1 MELYIDETKV
11 DIDLPASEPL
21 ENVLRHSQTKLYESG
36 RLVVGL
42 RCDGN
47 EVPADEMAD
56 TLRRQV
62 SSFERLDVVTSTKY
76 DLVAEAMDQAAV
88 SLTQTEEAC
97 QRVADGLTEGK
108 TSESMRALGDCLSV
122 WQQIHEAIGKSIAM
136 LEIDPQTAL
145 VGGEPLVDVVNKPM
159 VVLLRVKEALQS
171 QDHVLLADTLKY
183 EFSEVAQQWQDVIAN
198 ILGQAQSSLQ
208 SGDAS

>member
-11 DIDLPASEPL
+11 NIDLPASEPL
-21 ENVLRHSQTKLYESG
+21 ENVLSHSQTKLYTAG

-47 EVPADEMAD
+47 DVPADEMAD
-56 TLRRQV
+56 TLKRQT
-62 SSFERLDVVTSTKY
+62 SSVERLDVVTSTKY

-97 QRVADGLTEGK
+97 QRIADGLSEGK
-108 TSESMRALGDCLSV
+108 TAESMRALGDCLSV

-136 LEIDPQTAL
+136 LEMDAQTTL
-145 VGGEPLVDVVNKPM
+145 VGGERLVDVVNKPM

-183 EFSEVAQQWQDVIAN
+183 EFSEVARQWQDVIAN
-198 ILGQAQSSLQ
+198 VQGQAISSVQ

>member
-11 DIDLPASEPL
+11 EIGLPASEPL
-21 ENVLRHSQTKLYESG
+21 ENVLRHSQVKLYEAG
-36 RLVVGL
+36 RLVIGL

-47 EVPADEMAD
+47 DVPAHEMAD
-56 TLRRQV
+56 TLRRQA

-97 QRVADGLTEGK
+97 QRIADGLSEGK
-108 TSESMRALGDCLSV
+108 TAESMRALGDCLSV

-136 LEIDPQTAL
+136 LEMDAQTTL
-145 VGGEPLVDVVNKPM
+145 VGGERLVDVVNKPM

-198 ILGQAQSSLQ
+198 IQGRAQSCVQ

>member
-1 MELYIDETKV
+1 MEIYIDETKV
-11 DIDLPASEPL
+11 DIDVSASEPL
-21 ENVLRHSQTKLYESG
+21 ENVLRHSQAKLYEAG

-56 TLRRQV
+56 TLKRQA

-88 SLTQTEEAC
+88 SLTQTEESC
-97 QRVADGLTEGK
+97 QRIADGLSEGK
-108 TSESMRALGDCLSV
+108 TSESMQALGDCLSV
-122 WQQIHEAIGKSIAM
+122 WQQIHEAIGKSITM
-136 LEIDPQTAL
+136 LELDPQSTL

-171 QDHVLLADTLKY
+171 QDHVLLSDTLKY
-183 EFSEVAQQWQDVIAN
+183 EFSEVAQQWQDVIAS
-198 ILGQAQSSLQ
+198 ILGQAQSAAA
-208 SGDAS
+208 SGDES

>member
-1 MELYIDETKV
+1 MELYIDETRV

-21 ENVLRHSQTKLYESG
+21 ENVLRHSQAKLYEAG

-42 RCDGN
+42 RCDGT

-56 TLRRQV
+56 TLKRQA

-76 DLVAEAMDQAAV
+76 DLVADAMDQAAV

-97 QRVADGLTEGK
+97 QQIADGLSEGK

-183 EFSEVAQQWQDVIAN
+183 EFSEMAQQWQDVIAN
-198 ILGQAQSSLQ
+198 IQGRAQSSVQ

>member
-1 MELYIDETKV
+1 MEIYIDETKV
-11 DIDLPASEPL
+11 DIDLPTSEPL
-21 ENVLRHSQTKLYESG
+21 ENVLRRSQTKLYESG
-36 RLVVGL
+36 RLVVGI

-56 TLRRQV
+56 TLKRQA

-97 QRVADGLTEGK
+97 QRIADGLSEGK
-108 TSESMRALGDCLSV
+108 TAESMRALGDCLSV

-136 LEIDPQTAL
+136 LEMDAQTTL
-145 VGGEPLVDVVNKPM
+145 VGGERLVDVVNKPM

-198 ILGQAQSSLQ
+198 VQGQAISSVQ

>member
-11 DIDLPASEPL
+11 DIDLPTSEPL
-21 ENVLRHSQTKLYESG
+21 ENVLRHSQAKLYEAG

-47 EVPADEMAD
+47 EIPADEMED
-56 TLRRQV
+56 TLKRQA
-62 SSFERLDVVTSTKY
+62 SSFERLDVLTSTKY
-76 DLVAEAMDQAAV
+76 ELVADAMDQAAV
-88 SLTQTEEAC
+88 SLTQTEESC
-97 QRVADGLTEGK
+97 QRIADGLSEGK

-122 WQQIHEAIGKSIAM
+122 WRQIHEAIGKSMAM
-136 LEIDPQTAL
+136 LEIDPRTAL
-145 VGGEPLVDVVNKPM
+145 VGGEPLVEVVNKPM
-159 VVLLRVKEALQS
+159 IVLSRVKEALQS

-183 EFSEVAQQWQDVIAN
+183 EFSEVAQQWQDVIAS
-198 ILGQAQSSLQ
+198 IQGRAQSIVQ

>member
-21 ENVLRHSQTKLYESG
+21 ENVLRHSQAKLYEAG

-56 TLRRQV
+56 TLKRQA
-62 SSFERLDVVTSTKY
+62 SSFERLDVLTSTKY
-76 DLVAEAMDQAAV
+76 ELVADAMDQAAV

-97 QRVADGLTEGK
+97 RRIADGLTEGK

-122 WQQIHEAIGKSIAM
+122 WRQIHEAIGKSIAI
-136 LEIDPQTAL
+136 LEIDPRTAL
-145 VGGEPLVDVVNKPM
+145 VGGEPLVDVVNRPM
-159 VVLLRVKEALQS
+159 DVLLRVKEALQT

-198 ILGQAQSSLQ
+198 IQGRAQSPVQ

>member
-21 ENVLRHSQTKLYESG
+21 ENVLRHSQAKLYEAG

-56 TLRRQV
+56 TLKRQA

-88 SLTQTEEAC
+88 SLTQTEESC
-97 QRVADGLTEGK
+97 QRIADGLSEGK

-122 WQQIHEAIGKSIAM
+122 WRQIHEAIGKSIAI
-136 LEIDPQTAL
+136 LEIDPRTAL

-198 ILGQAQSSLQ
+198 IQGRAQSSVQ
-208 SGDAS
+208 NDEAS

>member
-21 ENVLRHSQTKLYESG
+21 ENVLRHSQTKLFEAG
-36 RLVVGL
+36 RLVIGL

-56 TLRRQV
+56 TLKRQA
-62 SSFERLDVVTSTKY
+62 SSFERLDVVTGTKY
-76 DLVAEAMDQAAV
+76 DLVADAMDQAAV

-97 QRVADGLTEGK
+97 QQIADGLTEGK
-108 TSESMRALGDCLSV
+108 TSESMQALNDCLSV
-122 WQQIHEAIGKSIAM
+122 WKQIHEAIGKSITM
-136 LEIDPQTAL
+136 LEIDPQTTL
-145 VGGEPLVDVVNKPM
+145 VGGEPMVAVVNKPM
-159 VVLLRVKEALQS
+159 GVLLRVKEALQS

-183 EFSEVAQQWQDVIAN
+183 EFSEVAQQWQDVIAS
-198 ILGQAQSSLQ
+198 I
-208 SGDAS
+208 

>member
-21 ENVLRHSQTKLYESG
+21 ENVLSHSQTKLYTAG

-47 EVPADEMAD
+47 DVPADEMAD
-56 TLRRQV
+56 TLRRQT
-62 SSFERLDVVTSTKY
+62 SSVKRLDVVTSTKY
-76 DLVAEAMDQAAV
+76 DLVGEAMDQAAV

-97 QRVADGLTEGK
+97 QRIADGLSEGK
-108 TSESMRALGDCLSV
+108 TAESMRALGDCLSV

-136 LEIDPQTAL
+136 LEIDAQTMP

-159 VVLLRVKEALQS
+159 VVLLRIKEALQS

-183 EFSEVAQQWQDVIAN
+183 EFGEVAQQWQDVIAS
-198 ILGQAQSSLQ
+198 IQGRAQSSVQ
-208 SGDAS
+208 AGDAS

>member
-21 ENVLRHSQTKLYESG
+21 ENVLRHSQTKLYEAG

-47 EVPADEMAD
+47 EVPADEMAE
-56 TLRRQV
+56 TLKRQA

-76 DLVAEAMDQAAV
+76 DLVAEAMDQAAI
-88 SLTQTEEAC
+88 SLTQTEESC
-97 QRVADGLTEGK
+97 QRIADGLSEGK
-108 TSESMRALGDCLSV
+108 TSESMQALGDCLSV
-122 WQQIHEAIGKSIAM
+122 WKQIHEAIGKSIAM
-136 LEIDPQTAL
+136 LEIDPQTTLIA
-145 VGGEPLVDVVNKPM
+145 GEPLVNVVNKPM

-171 QDHVLLADTLKY
+171 QDHVLLSDTLKY
-183 EFSEVAQQWQDVIAN
+183 EFSEVAQHWQDVIAS
-198 ILGQAQSSLQ
+198 IQGQAQSPVQ
-208 SGDAS
+208 GGDES

>member
-21 ENVLRHSQTKLYESG
+21 ENVLRHSQAKLYEAG

-56 TLRRQV
+56 TLKRQA
-62 SSFERLDVVTSTKY
+62 SSFERLDVLTSTKY
-76 DLVAEAMDQAAV
+76 DLVADAMDQAAV

-97 QRVADGLTEGK
+97 QRIADGLTEGK

-122 WQQIHEAIGKSIAM
+122 WRQIHEAIGKSIAI
-136 LEIDPQTAL
+136 LEIDPRTAL
-145 VGGEPLVDVVNKPM
+145 VGGEPLVDVVNRPM
-159 VVLLRVKEALQS
+159 DVLLRVKEALQS

-183 EFSEVAQQWQDVIAN
+183 EFSEVAQQWQDVIAS
-198 ILGQAQSSLQ
+198 ILGRAQSPVQ